1 MIVGGAMLYRLIM
14 VIFCFSSYLECVE
27 MVMWHRQIGTDLTGS
42 GVFISKLYSPDSGYD
57 QFSLPSGVEDN
68 NYFQIQNTDEIAC
81 SGSISEGSYTI
92 QLAVSNGTDTYLQ
105 SVAFTVVNGK
115 TQPRISS
122 GLFHFLALKNNG
134 EVYSV
139 GIGSDGRLGRGSGAN
154 YSSLGRIN
162 SLTSQNII
170 DVVAGE
176 DSSFF
181 LCRDGRVFVT
191 GRNNAR
197 QLGHGTS
204 HVYTP
209 TQNTALAS
217 EFIVAVAASA
227 SYSLTAHGGGATLFL
242 TAQGEVFGAGKGNLG
257 QLGLGYQASS
267 INPPVSLQATH
278 NILDAE
284 FVLQISLGGDFCA
297 ILTSSN
303 LYVAGRNDFGQLGR
317 GSTPVSN
324 YTLESV
330 SFGSTISYVKAA
342 TGWTYLADSSG
353 TLYGTGYNTSGVLGV
368 GNTTNQT
375 TFTAL
380 NFGYNVLDTWAVATG
395 SATSAS
401 ATIIL
406 SNGNGDFRSGANG
419 ENQLGGGITAPS
431 SSPTAM
437 TLPGGVTVTQA
448 AVMSNSSIIMTSAGT
463 LYSSGDSVYGELALG
478 GTTSVTSYTSTGFSV
493 GTNTLQPKIIT
504 PAMVETTLKQTS
516 FFGISW
522 ASYELGDANLL

>member
-1 MIVGGAMLYRLIM
+1 M
-14 VIFCFSSYLECVE
+14 
-27 MVMWHRQIGTDLTGS
+27 
-42 GVFISKLYSPDSGYD
+42 
-57 QFSLPSGVEDN
+57 
-68 NYFQIQNTDEIAC
+68 
-81 SGSISEGSYTI
+81 
-92 QLAVSNGTDTYLQ
+92 
-105 SVAFTVVNGK
+105 
-115 TQPRISS
+115 
-122 GLFHFLALKNNG
+122 
-134 EVYSV
+134 
-139 GIGSDGRLGRGSGAN
+139 
-154 YSSLGRIN
+154 
-162 SLTSQNII
+162 
-170 DVVAGE
+170 
-176 DSSFF
+176 
-181 LCRDGRVFVT
+181 
-191 GRNNAR
+191 
-197 QLGHGTS
+197 
-204 HVYTP
+204 
-209 TQNTALAS
+209 
-217 EFIVAVAASA
+217 
-227 SYSLTAHGGGATLFL
+227 FL
-242 TAQGEVFGAGKGNLG
+242 TAQGEVFGAGKSNLG

-317 GSTPVSN
+317 GSTPVNN
-324 YTLESV
+324 YTLASV

-342 TGWTYLADSSG
+342 TGRTYLADSSG
-353 TLYGTGYNTSGVLGV
+353 ALYGTGSNTSGVLGI
-368 GNTTNQT
+368 GNFTHQT

-395 SATSAS
+395 SS

-463 LYSSGDSVYGELALG
+463 LYTSGESYYGELALG